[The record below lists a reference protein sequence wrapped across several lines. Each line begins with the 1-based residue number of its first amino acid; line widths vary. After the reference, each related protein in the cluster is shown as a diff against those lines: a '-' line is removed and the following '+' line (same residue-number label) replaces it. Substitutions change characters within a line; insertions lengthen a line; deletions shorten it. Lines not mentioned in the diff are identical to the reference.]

1 MKLDRIDFGI
11 LRELQQDARI
21 ANKDLAVVVGVSAS
35 TCLER
40 VRRLVRSGAIRG
52 YRTIVNPEVLG
63 ITVQAMIFVRL
74 VQHAKVSF
82 AELESELLERREV
95 VSVYL
100 LTGSQDLLIHVA
112 VRDVSHLRD
121 VLQSLTESGDVAH
134 VETSLVFDFARSKV
148 LPNYR
153 LNEDE

>member
-1 MKLDRIDFGI
+1 MPLDRIDFAL
-11 LRELQQDARI
+11 LRVLQEEARI
-21 ANKDLAVVVGVSAS
+21 ANKDLAARVGIAPS

-52 YRTIVNPEVLG
+52 YRTEVDPRVLG
-63 ITVQAMIFVRL
+63 IGLQAMVAIRL
-74 VQHAKVSF
+74 GQHARISF
-82 AELESELLERREV
+82 EQLERELLQLREV

-100 LTGSQDLLIHVA
+100 LTGAQDLLVHVA

-121 VLQSLTESGDVAH
+121 LLQTLTARGDVAH
-134 VETSLVFDFARSKV
+134 VETSLVFEVARAKT

-153 LNEDE
+153 D